1 MCVTLLGAAL
11 PGHKPYLPPPTAPKG
26 RVVLPIPSD
35 WTGNQGHGPVSS
47 SEALLVAWS
56 LQKARLITTA
66 GVERGGQWA
75 EEALGVRSWAG
86 APALKCPHGAHALH
100 NCTHE
105 A

>member
-1 MCVTLLGAAL
+1 MDKRAQGSTPHCPQRQSGATYSFGL
-11 PGHKPYLPPPTAPKG
+11 D
-26 RVVLPIPSD
+26 RE
-35 WTGNQGHGPVSS
+35 QGHGPVSS

-56 LQKARLITTA
+56 LQKARLITMA

-86 APALKCPHGAHALH
+86 APALKCPHGVHALH